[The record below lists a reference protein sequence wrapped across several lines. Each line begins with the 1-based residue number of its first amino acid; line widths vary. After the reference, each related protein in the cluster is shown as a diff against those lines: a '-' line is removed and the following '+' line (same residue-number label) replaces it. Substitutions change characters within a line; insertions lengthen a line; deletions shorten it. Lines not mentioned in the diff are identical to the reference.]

1 MASPSRRFS
10 SPPSSPFESP
20 DRFISRRPMI
30 ERTDSFRVGKRPESL
45 SPSERYNRQRDH
57 SVDPFRSPSGSR
69 SRDAAQRRTLLQG
82 QRSTPVYHVPS
93 FVHGH
98 DATPVNAYASGA
110 LPEEP
115 MRQTSVGAVWNVGG
129 PSAAQPVSTHAVPD
143 GFGGLTASG
152 STAPLHTAG
161 FLDKDTPT
169 DQARAHESRLAL
181 ALDID
186 QSRPVLRPSL
196 PSTPTSPISGII
208 SPKYS
213 PFTWQNGEWSRAHGQ
228 RRKYYFFGHPLCSIS
243 TVVNSDITPTFIS
256 ANPLSRNLFGSPH

>member
-1 MASPSRRFS
+1 MASPVRRIS
-10 SPPSSPFESP
+10 SPPSSPFDSP
-20 DRFISRRPMI
+20 DRFISRRSTI

-69 SRDAAQRRTLLQG
+69 SRDAVQRRTLTPG
-82 QRSTPVYHVPS
+82 QRATPIYHVPS

-98 DATPVNAYASGA
+98 DATPVNTSASGG
-110 LPEEP
+110 LPDEP
-115 MRQTSVGAVWNVGG
+115 VRQISVGAVWNVGG
-129 PSAAQPVSTHAVPD
+129 PSAARPGSTHAVTD

-152 STAPLHTAG
+152 SNAPMHTAG
-161 FLDKDTPT
+161 FLDRDTPT

-186 QSRPVLRPSL
+186 QSCSVLRHSIP
-196 PSTPTSPISGII
+196 PVPTSSLSGLM

-228 RRKYYFFGHPLCSIS
+228 RRKDFLNS
-243 TVVNSDITPTFIS
+243 TVQDLQDSS
-256 ANPLSRNLFGSPH
+256 